1 MSIINWV
8 EEVEKRKEQ
17 LIEET
22 QNFLRINSVL
32 DESSS
37 TDLKPFGAGIG
48 DSLNFLLQKAE
59 QYDFFVK
66 NINGY
71 AGVVEHGEGN
81 ESVGIL
87 CHIDVVPAGDGWT
100 SPPFSAE
107 IRNNRI
113 YARGA
118 IDNKGPTMA
127 AFFALAIV
135 KELELPLSKRIRI
148 IIGTDEE
155 SNWRCVDHYFKHEEM
170 PTVGFAPDADFPII
184 HAEKGITDVTFTW
197 DYREASEPRLVP
209 LKLSRF
215 QAGERFNMVPDSA
228 RAIISGERDQ
238 LEKVEERFKRFLLNN
253 THNGFAQFEDQL
265 LILSYEGVSAHGST
279 PENGLNA
286 GVYLAQFLSTN
297 PFQKL
302 ADEYLEFI
310 VQYCDF
316 TGEALGI
323 AASDDI
329 SGALSMNAGLLY
341 FDESGEAKVGLNIRY
356 PVTASGEGC
365 IQKLKQVAQSNKA
378 VFTVHDH
385 MSPNYVN
392 ENHPLIKTL
401 QDVYKHQ
408 VGEEAKLLA
417 IGGGTY
423 ARSLKTGVAFGPMFP
438 GREDVAHKK
447 DEYIDIDDL
456 LRMTAIY
463 AEAMYELAK

>member
-71 AGVVEHGEGN
+71 AGVVEHGKGN